1 MQVISSPQSAV
12 PSAPDRAGE
21 SLQNQATATTA
32 NFCSVLDTA
41 FAIMSSFATDKT
53 LSSSSPSPK
62 DLPSKNTV
70 TQSKSS
76 PENPSRVS
84 AENLRTRKGEKTHPE
99 ITSRESKNREKDPED
114 DKAEHIKSSD
124 QNSRD
129 REEQQVIRDET
140 AREASDRKDADKIR
154 ENYEEEVSSSYEET
168 DPAREQNYDR
178 SDDQQ
183 EIPLDPEVAVL
194 PEIIQEPEVTVTT
207 DNLPRELPEAD
218 TDTAPLP
225 DQSPI
230 QDLFVPEEPQISG
243 ENISSSGEIV
253 TSSSFMDLLN
263 ASRSTSTQVSSAA
276 PETLAT
282 AATLLKGT
290 ESSPVSGASSV
301 DPALPSDA
309 APSAS
314 SAETVA
320 AIEEIPVEAETIY
333 EEGSSPELKVL
344 REQIRSNNGESTKV
358 VTDAAVNASGED
370 ATAEVNSS
378 PDAEVNRWWE
388 MSKPAAED
396 VSGGSVSFAEHLKTV
411 SENSRT
417 GDARITAEAA
427 LNLQSSTGSDYG
439 RMDTTS
445 SSAVLKVADAANLA
459 SDGSRQ
465 QSSLTSQDQTP
476 VQGTD
481 FKNVLQDK
489 IQQNSEILQ
498 KTLHLSRNL
507 EENVR
512 QLSEKI
518 NMMLSRNLREAQI
531 DLDPV
536 GLGKMKIVVNVN
548 DDGIARINMVVQ
560 QSETKDLISDSLG
573 RLKTFLEQQG
583 LSLGESSVEQQQSW
597 GDRSQNNRSDQTKGA
612 TSDKINNLADM
623 DSLPGDEIVFQ
634 SSVAKRAVDYFA

>member
-21 SLQNQATATTA
+21 SLQNKATATTA

-70 TQSKSS
+70 TQSKSL

-99 ITSRESKNREKDPED
+99 ITSRESKNREKKMED

-124 QNSRD
+124 QTSRD

-178 SDDQQ
+178 SDEQQ
-183 EIPLDPEVAVL
+183 KIPLDSEVAVL

-218 TDTAPLP
+218 MDTAPLP
-225 DQSPI
+225 DQSPV
-230 QDLFVPEEPQISG
+230 QDLYVPEEPQISG
-243 ENISSSGEIV
+243 ENNSSSGEIV
-253 TSSSFMDLLN
+253 ISSSLMDLLN

-282 AATLLKGT
+282 AASLLKGT
-290 ESSPVSGASSV
+290 ESSQVSGASSV

-309 APSAS
+309 ATSAS
-314 SAETVA
+314 SSETVA
-320 AIEEIPVEAETIY
+320 AIEEISVEAETAY
-333 EEGSSPELKVL
+333 DESSSPELKVL
-344 REQIRSNNGESTKV
+344 REQIRSNNGESPKV
-358 VTDAAVNASGED
+358 VTDAAVNVAGED
-370 ATAEVNSS
+370 ATAEVNS
-378 PDAEVNRWWE
+378 WWE

-411 SENSRT
+411 SENSRIV
-417 GDARITAEAA
+417 DARITAEAT

-623 DSLPGDEIVFQ
+623 DSLPGNEIVFQ

>member
-76 PENPSRVS
+76 PENLSRAS

-99 ITSRESKNREKDPED
+99 ITSRESKNREKEPED

-140 AREASDRKDADKIR
+140 AREASDRKDVDKIR

-168 DPAREQNYDR
+168 DPARDQNYDR

-207 DNLPRELPEAD
+207 DNITRELPKAD

-225 DQSPI
+225 DQSLV

-282 AATLLKGT
+282 AA
-290 ESSPVSGASSV
+290 SSV

-309 APSAS
+309 ASSSS

-320 AIEEIPVEAETIY
+320 AIEEIPVEAETAY
-333 EEGSSPELKVL
+333 DESSSPELKVL
-344 REQIRSNNGESTKV
+344 RAQIRSNNGESPKV
-358 VTDAAVNASGED
+358 VTDAAVNVAGED

-378 PDAEVNRWWE
+378 PAAEVNRWWE

-417 GDARITAEAA
+417 GDARITAEAT

-445 SSAVLKVADAANLA
+445 SSAVLKVADASNLA

>member
-76 PENPSRVS
+76 PENPSRAS

-99 ITSRESKNREKDPED
+99 ITSRESKNREKEPED

-207 DNLPRELPEAD
+207 DNIPRELPEAD

-225 DQSPI
+225 DQSQV
-230 QDLFVPEEPQISG
+230 QDLFVLEEPQISG

-282 AATLLKGT
+282 AA
-290 ESSPVSGASSV
+290 SSV

-320 AIEEIPVEAETIY
+320 AIEEIPVEAETAY
-333 EEGSSPELKVL
+333 DESSSPELKVL
-344 REQIRSNNGESTKV
+344 REQIRSNKGESPKV
-358 VTDAAVNASGED
+358 VTDAAVNVTGED

-378 PDAEVNRWWE
+378 PAAEVNRWWE

-417 GDARITAEAA
+417 GDARITAEAT

-612 TSDKINNLADM
+612 TSDKISNLADM

>member
-76 PENPSRVS
+76 PENLSRAS

-99 ITSRESKNREKDPED
+99 ITSRESKNREKEPED

-140 AREASDRKDADKIR
+140 AREASDRKDVDKIR

-207 DNLPRELPEAD
+207 DNITRELPKAD

-225 DQSPI
+225 DQSLV

-282 AATLLKGT
+282 AA
-290 ESSPVSGASSV
+290 SSV

-309 APSAS
+309 ASSAS

-320 AIEEIPVEAETIY
+320 AIEEIPVEAETAY
-333 EEGSSPELKVL
+333 DESSSPELKVL
-344 REQIRSNNGESTKV
+344 REQIRSNNGESPKV
-358 VTDAAVNASGED
+358 VTDAAVNVAGED

-378 PDAEVNRWWE
+378 PAAEVNRWWE

-417 GDARITAEAA
+417 GDARITAEAT